1 MTSVQRNMKHLV
13 LSIQMPAAAARTAAH
28 QARKHASGLASSG
41 LCSCFGRNTKE
52 PPEITYQVVDANGGC
67 PGVGAGGGGTPG
79 PGGLGVVTLP
89 PSSLLVGGLGGYQL
103 PPMPTDEAELNAKFA
118 EIVDELDLTESKKA
132 VMFSLPAEKKWQLYI
147 SRKMEQMQHAVVGH
161 HQPDLYLEKIAAFI
175 KLPYAEDDE
184 EEIRQ
189 RANLFESLKT
199 ALRTQTNSFVTRFLD
214 EQGLLRLL
222 DFLSA
227 MDRQTFESSVHT
239 SAIGC
244 VKALMNNSTG
254 RSHVLA
260 HPTAINII
268 AQSLATW
275 NVKTKI
281 AVLEI
286 LGAVCLVP
294 GGHKKVLEA
303 MCHLQKFA
311 CERTRFLTIINDLD
325 RSIGPYREDVNLKTA
340 IMSFI
345 NAVLNYGP
353 GSEHL
358 EFRLHLRFELLMLGI
373 QPTIDKLRKYEN
385 ALLDR
390 HLDIFEMVRNEDERE
405 LSKRYNCD
413 HVDSTKPQEM
423 LSCLEQKMVFS
434 PALPH
439 FLSFMQ
445 HLLLMP
451 SKGKSVEHWILFD
464 RLVQQIILQD
474 TCDGIDHDVAVIQI
488 NVGEIIKHLA
498 SEKELRL
505 AQEKAERFEKENI
518 DLATSIAGKEQQ
530 LEQTTQE
537 RDDIKDSLEKTKD
550 KLERE
555 TVSHLNTKQR
565 IQELEYNIQ
574 QLTVALQQK
583 TVAAAQAAAA
593 AAAQAVAAAA
603 GNENGSSMPP
613 PPPPPPPGG
622 TIVVPGGIPPP
633 PPPPMGGLPGAPP
646 PPPPPMGGLGA
657 PPPPPIGLFGL
668 PKKIVKNVPQ
678 PSNPLKTFNWS
689 KLPESRL
696 QGTIWSEVNE
706 EKLYKEI
713 DLDDVDKTF
722 AAFKKNLIASNEDVT
737 DVPMKGGLTS
747 NKVKEL
753 SVIDPRRAQ
762 NCQILLTR
770 LKLSNDEIVS
780 CLLSMDSKEQLQKD
794 MIEQMLKFVPTL
806 EERTSLEEHSH
817 QLELLA
823 KADRF
828 LYDVGKI
835 VHYEQ
840 RLKTLCYK
848 KTFKEKLNDIK
859 PKITAV
865 TEASKDLQRS
875 RRLRRLLELVLA
887 FGNYMNRG
895 DRGNACGF
903 KIASLNKLADTKSSS
918 NRNYTLLH
926 YVIETCQR
934 RFREVLKIDEEISKV
949 RAGSKVNLSE
959 LSKEMAGLKSGLA
972 DVQKEIDFLRGQ
984 AEQILDDKFVP
995 VMRNFVANATYKYQE
1010 LEELFIEMKLK
1021 YEEVVRLF
1029 GEDPSSVQ
1037 PDEFFSIFDAFL
1049 TSFND
1054 AKNEIDSIQK
1064 RRKEEME
1071 RQKELETKR
1080 KEKANKEKER
1090 QSPDGSGFAGLRKDS
1105 KSGSAP
1111 NGNQQQHGEFDDLI
1125 SALRTG
1131 DVFGDEFSS
1140 KYRRCKKRS
1149 TSIETER
1156 ERVR

>member
-1 MTSVQRNMKHLV
+1 
-13 LSIQMPAAAARTAAH
+13 MPAAAARTAAN
-28 QARKHASGLASSG
+28 QARKHASGFASST
-41 LCSCFGRNTKE
+41 LCSCFGGTTKE
-52 PPEITYQVVDANGGC
+52 PPEITYQVVDGNGA
-67 PGVGAGGGGTPG
+67 VAG
-79 PGGLGVVTLP
+79 GGLGVITLP
-89 PSSLLVGGLGGYQL
+89 PSSMLVGGGYEV
-103 PPMPTDEAELNAKFA
+103 PPMPTDEAELNAKFE
-118 EIVDELDLTESKKA
+118 EIVEELDLTDAKKA
-132 VMFSLPAEKKWQLYI
+132 IMFSLPPEKKWQLYI
-147 SRKMEQMQHAVVGH
+147 SRKMEQMQHAVVGN
-161 HQPDLYLEKIAAFI
+161 HQPDVYLEKIVTI
-175 KLPYAEDDE
+175 MKLPYADGNE
-184 EEIRQ
+184 EECQ
-189 RANLFESLKT
+189 NRANLFESLKT
-199 ALRTQTNSFVTRFLD
+199 ALRTQPNSFVTKFLD
-214 EQGLLRLL
+214 DEGLIRLL
-222 DFLSA
+222 DFLTA
-227 MDRQTFESSVHT
+227 MDRETFESPICT

-244 VKALMNNSTG
+244 LKALMNNSTG

-260 HPTAINII
+260 HPKAIKII
-268 AQSLATW
+268 AQSLSTW

-303 MCHLQKFA
+303 MYHLQKFA

-340 IMSFI
+340 IMSFV

-353 GSEHL
+353 GTEHL

-373 QPTIDKLRKYEN
+373 QPIIDKLRRYEN

-413 HVDSTKPQEM
+413 HIDSTKPQEM
-423 LSCLEQKMVFS
+423 LACLEQKISFS
-434 PALPH
+434 PAIPH

-464 RLVQQIILQD
+464 RIVQQIIMQD
-474 TCDGIDHDVAVIQI
+474 TCEGVDHDMAVIQI
-488 NVGEIIKHLA
+488 NVAEIIKHLA
-498 SEKELRL
+498 SEEELRL
-505 AQEKAERFEKENI
+505 AKEKAERFEKENI
-518 DLATSIAGKEQQ
+518 DLSTSIAGKEQQ

-537 RDDIKDSLEKTKD
+537 REDLKAALEKTKS
-550 KLERE
+550 KLETE
-555 TVSHLNTKQR
+555 TVSHLNSQQK

-574 QLTVALQQK
+574 QLTTALQQR
-583 TVAAAQAAAA
+583 AALAAQ
-593 AAAQAVAAAA
+593 VTPA
-603 GNENGSSMPP
+603 GTDSTASLEGGSQLMPP
-613 PPPPPPPGG
+613 PPPPPPMMSGG
-622 TIVVPGGIPPP
+622 CAIPPP
-633 PPPPMGGLPGAPP
+633 PPPPMSGVPGAPP
-646 PPPPPMGGLGA
+646 PPPPPMGGMPGA
-657 PPPPPIGLFGL
+657 PPPPPMFGM
-668 PKKIVKNVPQ
+668 PKKVIKNVPQ

-689 KLPESRL
+689 KLPEARL

-722 AAFKKNLIASNEDVT
+722 AAFKKNLIASNEDVAE
-737 DVPMKGGLTS
+737 VQRGS
-747 NKVKEL
+747 NKIKEL

-770 LKLSNDEIVS
+770 LKLSNEEIVS

-817 QLELLA
+817 ELELLA

-828 LYDVGKI
+828 LYEVGKI

-859 PKITAV
+859 PKIVAV

-903 KIASLNKLADTKSSS
+903 KIASLNKLIDTKASS

-949 RAGSKVNLSE
+949 RQARKVNLAE
-959 LSKEMAGLKSGLA
+959 LTKEMTSLKNGLA
-972 DVQKEIDFLRGQ
+972 EVQREIDFLRAQ
-984 AEQILDDKFVP
+984 AEPIPGDKFVP
-995 VMRNFVANATYKYQE
+995 VMRSFVSSATYKYQE
-1010 LEELFIEMKLK
+1010 LDELFVEMKSK
-1021 YEEVVRLF
+1021 FNEVVRLF

-1071 RQKELETKR
+1071 RQKELEAKR
-1080 KEKANKEKER
+1080 KEKISKER
-1090 QSPDGSGFAGLRKDS
+1090 QSPDGAEVNRSGFAGLRRNS
-1105 KSGSAP
+1105 KTGNAP
-1111 NGNQQQHGEFDDLI
+1111 QQQGEFDDLI

-1149 TSIETER
+1149 TSVETER

>member
-1 MTSVQRNMKHLV
+1 
-13 LSIQMPAAAARTAAH
+13 
-28 QARKHASGLASSG
+28 
-41 LCSCFGRNTKE
+41 
-52 PPEITYQVVDANGGC
+52 
-67 PGVGAGGGGTPG
+67 
-79 PGGLGVVTLP
+79 
-89 PSSLLVGGLGGYQL
+89 
-103 PPMPTDEAELNAKFA
+103 
-118 EIVDELDLTESKKA
+118 
-132 VMFSLPAEKKWQLYI
+132 
-147 SRKMEQMQHAVVGH
+147 
-161 HQPDLYLEKIAAFI
+161 
-175 KLPYAEDDE
+175 
-184 EEIRQ
+184 
-189 RANLFESLKT
+189 
-199 ALRTQTNSFVTRFLD
+199 
-214 EQGLLRLL
+214 
-222 DFLSA
+222 

-244 VKALMNNSTG
+244 IKALMNNSTG

-373 QPTIDKLRKYEN
+373 QPTIDKLRKYDN

-390 HLDIFEMVRNEDERE
+390 HLDIFEMVRSEDEGE

-413 HVDSTKPQEM
+413 HIDSTKPQEM
-423 LSCLEQKMVFS
+423 LSCLEQKMAFS

-451 SKGKSVEHWILFD
+451 AKGKSVEHWILFD
-464 RLVQQIILQD
+464 RLVQQIIMQD
-474 TCDGIDHDVAVIQI
+474 TCDGVDHDVAAIQI

-498 SEKELRL
+498 SEEELRL
-505 AQEKAERFEKENI
+505 AKEKAERFEKENI
-518 DLATSIAGKEQQ
+518 DLSTSIAGKEQQ
-530 LEQTTQE
+530 LEQTSQE

-574 QLTVALQQK
+574 QLTTAVGCVYLCQEINIYFRVAVNATRGLLKRAEMSKRKQMLCTKSYSVGPVHQAPYLPGVALYPIAFFPVNFNWTQMKLISDVERGDSQLQQK
-583 TVAAAQAAAA
+583 TAAAAQAAALA
-593 AAAQAVAAAA
+593 AANAINSATATDGDIA
-603 GNENGSSMPP
+603 SIPP

-622 TIVVPGGIPPP
+622 TIGTPGCIPPPPPPPMSGFGAPPPP
-633 PPPPMGGLPGAPP
+633 PPPPMGGPGAPP
-646 PPPPPMGGLGA
+646 PPPM
-657 PPPPPIGLFGL
+657 GLFGM
-668 PKKIVKNVPQ
+668 PKRVIKNVPQ

-689 KLPESRL
+689 KLPEARL

-722 AAFKKNLIASNEDVT
+722 AAFKKNMITSNEDVA
-737 DVPMKGGLTS
+737 DMPSKGTLTS

-753 SVIDPRRAQ
+753 CVIDPRRAQ

-770 LKLSNDEIVS
+770 LKLSNDEIVL

-806 EERTSLEEHSH
+806 EERTTLEEHSH

-828 LYDVGKI
+828 LYEVGKI

-859 PKITAV
+859 PKILAV

-949 RAGSKVNLSE
+949 RQGSKVNLSE

-984 AEQILDDKFVP
+984 AEQIPNDKFVP
-995 VMRNFVANATYKYQE
+995 VMKNFVASATYKHQE
-1010 LEELFIEMKLK
+1010 LEELFIEMKSR

-1029 GEDPSSVQ
+1029 GEDSSSVQ

-1071 RQKELETKR
+1071 RQKELEAKR
-1080 KEKANKEKER
+1080 KEKASKEKER
-1090 QSPDGSGFAGLRKDS
+1090 RSPDGSSFVGLRKDS
-1105 KSGSAP
+1105 KGGNAP
-1111 NGNQQQHGEFDDLI
+1111 NGTPQQHGEFDDLI

-1149 TSIETER
+1149 TSVDTER